1 MIATKDGFKDYD
13 QVQVSVA
20 RHEIISVAPNPSS
33 NTISVNYVIQGAG
46 EAYLSIVS
54 TTTAATF
61 NYVLDVNNE
70 SISIDISNLSNGYY
84 EIALIT
90 NNEVQDSE
98 TILKN

>member
-1 MIATKDGFKDYD
+1 MTLFFAKAI
-13 QVQVSVA
+13 
-20 RHEIISVAPNPSS
+20 
-33 NTISVNYVIQGAG
+33 NTISVNYFIQGAG
-46 EAYLSIVS
+46 EAYLFIVS
-54 TTTAATF
+54 TTTAATY

-90 NNEVQDSE
+90 DNEVQDSE